1 MLASKLKNVSLSLEY
16 QQLKAAAGG
25 SGVGG
30 SGRGP
35 GARWA
40 RLRVNQE
47 IACRILESVPGGYL
61 VKVDDVDLPSYL
73 VSEARIESG
82 QEILAQV
89 FCIHKGRLIL
99 CPLAG

>member
-1 MLASKLKNVSLSLEY
+1 MPASKLKNVSSILEY

-25 SGVGG
+25 SGGG
-30 SGRGP
+30 GQGH
-35 GARWA
+35 GAKRKC
-40 RLRVNQE
+40 LRVNQE

-89 FCIHKGRLIL
+89 FCIHNGSLIL